1 MFIEISKMRPGFVFV
16 VAILLAPG
24 SVLADFDEDPYAGT
38 EAAKE
43 EVKEEANK
51 EVIEIAEEYAK
62 ETEEDEEDDEIE
74 DEEVDT
80 EQVGRPGPSEV
91 VLEDP
96 DYPKIPAKFHCEM
109 VSEKGETFARRKHEK
124 DKFSVRK
131 QAKHRSRSVHFGLS
145 GGYTWYWFRHLLNLT
160 PMLEIRLFKPEN
172 SLFKTRD
179 VVLRIGLRMD
189 LMPWVTNPSSQYET
203 ETEYHMILM
212 LGPEAGVRMYWP
224 GEKRSPGAMLFH
236 GPFVALQY
244 ALYKS
249 RIEDEVDKSYHTA
262 LLRVGYEFGV
272 MFFRF
277 LQLSARFE
285 LAQFFLPNFGFN
297 AALVY

>member
-24 SVLADFDEDPYAGT
+24 SVFADFDEEPYAGT

-43 EVKEEANK
+43 EVNK
-51 EVIEIAEEYAK
+51 EVIEIAQEYAK
-62 ETEEDEEDDEIE
+62 ETEGDEEDDEIE
-74 DEEVDT
+74 VEVET

-109 VSEKGETFARRKHEK
+109 VSEKGETSTRRKHEK
-124 DKFSVRK
+124 DKISVRK
-131 QAKHRSRSVHFGLS
+131 GSKHQSRSVHFGLS
-145 GGYTWYWFRHLLNLT
+145 GGYTWYWGHLLNLT

-172 SLFKTRD
+172 SPFKTRD
-179 VVLRIGLRMD
+179 VVIRIGLRME
-189 LMPWVTNPSSQYET
+189 LLPWVESYSSED
-203 ETEYHMILM
+203 EAESVLAFM

-224 GEKRSPGAMLFH
+224 GEKRSPSAMLFH
-236 GPFVALQY
+236 GPFACLQY
-244 ALYKS
+244 VYFAQKTNS
-249 RIEDEVDKSYHTA
+249 KKEDYHTVF
-262 LLRVGYEFGV
+262 LRVGYEFGV

-285 LAQFFLPNFGFN
+285 LVQFFMPNFGFN